1 LLRINKVNKMLRKIK
16 LLKSN
21 NIILLSLLITGLSYS
36 QDQHSINLTT
46 DNMIFQ
52 MVDFMVV

>member
-1 LLRINKVNKMLRKIK
+1 MLRKIK

-46 DNMIFQ
+46 DNMIFK